1 MKTLLAMV
9 VGTLVLFA
17 TGVSLAQGG
26 HMIDGGSWGGGWMG
40 GFGGIWVPIVLV
52 IVAVGLLLWVV
63 QRKGK

>member
-1 MKTLLAMV
+1 MKTLLAVV
-9 VGTLVLFA
+9 VGTLALFV

-26 HMIDGGSWGGGWMG
+26 HMMDGGSWGVGWMG

>member
-1 MKTLLAMV
+1 MKTLLAVV
-9 VGTLVLFA
+9 VGTLALFV

-26 HMIDGGSWGGGWMG
+26 HMIDGGSWGVGWMG